1 MVSTRS
7 KSKTGLVVDPL
18 EENRNQEPKNET
30 EIGHLVQDKERSLT
44 PDDDLPEE
52 GDKPTGGRK
61 RARTS
66 QVAFQASRKKHVRGK
81 QGGLKGLMRMPIEIF
96 TEIAYL
102 LWPGDLLALAWSN
115 KFFRGVLFQRSAV
128 HMWQRAQSN
137 VPGLPPCS
145 PELNEPQYAALVFSK
160 TCTLCGANAMAKLD
174 VYLVAR
180 LCSSCRDT
188 ELQELNP
195 REDPLVK
202 LNLIRYSSD
211 TRPKRD
217 ASDDSRTRY
226 TKGAVFGF
234 RHEIEEVQEM
244 QQSLRRKRN
253 KQDLAKWEDERRLA
267 TNARHKHAKKLLKYL
282 QAVAGTQEEK

>member
-7 KSKTGLVVDPL
+7 KLKTSLVVDSL
-18 EENRNQEPKNET
+18 EENRDQELKNET
-30 EIGHLVQDKERSLT
+30 EIEHLAEDKERSLT

-52 GDKPTGGRK
+52 GDKPTRGRK
-61 RARTS
+61 RTRTS
-66 QVAFQASRKKHVRGK
+66 QVTLHASRKRHVRGK

-160 TCTLCGANAMAKLD
+160 TCTLCGANATAKPD

-188 ELQELNP
+188 ELQELKP

-202 LNLIRYSSD
+202 LNLVRYSSD

-234 RHEIEEVQEM
+234 RNEIEEVQEM
-244 QQSLRRKRN
+244 RQSLRRKRN

-267 TNARHKHAKKLLKYL
+267 ANARHKHAKKLLKYL